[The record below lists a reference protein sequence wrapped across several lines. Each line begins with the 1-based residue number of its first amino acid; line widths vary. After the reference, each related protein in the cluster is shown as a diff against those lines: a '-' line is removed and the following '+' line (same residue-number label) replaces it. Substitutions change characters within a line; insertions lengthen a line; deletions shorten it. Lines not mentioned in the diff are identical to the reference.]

1 MWGQSQ
7 RLMRFA
13 LDAAGVRILGRFDAV
28 FQGLHVG
35 LGLHNQR
42 ADPSRTAAVDEGA
55 SLLFRY
61 ANDDVAV
68 VRNAFDRLAAG
79 TGAMAAAA

>member
-1 MWGQSQ
+1 MGSISTSDALWA
-7 RLMRFA
+7 LMR
-13 LDAAGVRILGRFDAV
+13 RMSES
-28 FQGLHVG
+28 

>member
-1 MWGQSQ
+1 MGSISTSDALWA
-7 RLMRFA
+7 LMRRMSESLVGSMQFS
-13 LDAAGVRILGRFDAV
+13 
-28 FQGLHVG
+28 QGLHVG

-61 ANDDVAV
+61 ANDDGAV